1 MRRYGGLYHLHP
13 NPDTEAGNPAAF
25 AHCRGV
31 FLWILDPEN
40 RFLGLTCSCFFIEPL
55 DTLPGADPDDAWHF
69 LLSCGGYEL
78 ILCGAAEGDYL
89 CWGAG
94 LPGLDVVLYYGL
106 LAPSGASPAIV
117 QRLNKELRQIVNS
130 DDVKMRLISDGGG
143 PMPSTPEEYA
153 ANIEREEGRWR
164 ALVNSSASRSNSSS
178 HIAGAPRA
186 HVGSYHFGICHLFYS
201 WAVTSSEAADAV
213 SQDRTRALQ

>member
-25 AHCRGV
+25 AHCRGGV

-55 DTLPGADPDDAWHF
+55 DTLPGADPDDAWNF

-94 LPGLDVVLYYGL
+94 GVAGADFPAWAGPFSSL
-106 LAPSGASPAIV
+106 LA
-117 QRLNKELRQIVNS
+117 
-130 DDVKMRLISDGGG
+130 DGDLPVAPDGRRR
-143 PMPSTPEEYA
+143 SICRARRRREN
-153 ANIEREEGRWR
+153 AN
-164 ALVNSSASRSNSSS
+164 
-178 HIAGAPRA
+178 
-186 HVGSYHFGICHLFYS
+186 
-201 WAVTSSEAADAV
+201 
-213 SQDRTRALQ
+213 